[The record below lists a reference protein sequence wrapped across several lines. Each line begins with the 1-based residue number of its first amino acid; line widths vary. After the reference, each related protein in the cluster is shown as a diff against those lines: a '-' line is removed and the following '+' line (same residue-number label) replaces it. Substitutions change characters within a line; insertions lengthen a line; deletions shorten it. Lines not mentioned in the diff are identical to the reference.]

1 MSSFEEMLGKVLLE
15 AIEKEKLEE
24 TEAVNVDLV
33 GRSLDG
39 GRGADKI
46 SGRTKD
52 QLDDLYSTHGN
63 FKGKSKGNNKFAGIY
78 KKIKDVANNKENYK
92 KLRDADIINVGI
104 ISDDTARNKAMK
116 EIDNLKKV
124 VNDETSAAI
133 DKLVEFG
140 ETIRTATQKIEK
152 DRREEALKF
161 VQKVMLDSNT
171 QSVEDYMQAFQSN
184 NSLKQYYQG
193 LTAGGITDVFGQ
205 VDVLSQVDTV
215 AKFADDAQDSEKKD
229 FKKFSE
235 FYVRA
240 KKHIIDTFRNMKM
253 LPDFPGIPSPNYS
266 GQSGSVNEGFAILKQ
281 FGDILNKVKE
291 GSSDTTKALNDYLD
305 SLNNLQKFQF
315 MNNAAGYLSFA
326 DIARDYSGTVAG
338 EALEKYLAIAFNMP
352 VSGGSSGAADNVAGF
367 IEFLGSRIKLSNA
380 YLSAKMYADDSI
392 YNVKQSKS
400 GSEGMD
406 ALLKDAGEQLVYI
419 NVQKVGG
426 VQGYN
431 KLNVFITRVFYEN
444 GAFLVE
450 LLDSNGN
457 TIGKPEVAAM
467 SDDTHVRVMISD
479 TSLKPT
485 FEILTPIFDKA
496 KIQNTAKLLDFV
508 TNKTGNDLVINMK
521 KVMANIQKLEDN
533 MSGYRATKAGNKGV
547 KDQINNISDSYK
559 SIYKEIQVIFG
570 FGGAEGSDEQ
580 SSDFATGKT
589 QTFTESKQLI
599 DVIREMA
606 ENELKDIDFE

>member
-1 MSSFEEMLGKVLLE
+1 MSSYEELVKTLLKE

-24 TEAVNVDLV
+24 KLAVQVNLTGPEV
-33 GRSLDG
+33 G
-39 GRGADKI
+39 GRGDDKI
-46 SGRTKD
+46 SGYGEDK
-52 QLDDLYSTHGN
+52 LNDLYSNHAN
-63 FKGKSKGNNKFAGIY
+63 FTGKRKGNNKFKGIY
-78 KKIKDVANNKENYK
+78 DKIKQVANNKEDFK

-104 ISDDTARNKAMK
+104 ISDDNVRDKAKK
-116 EIDNLKKV
+116 EIDDLKKV
-124 VNDETSAAI
+124 VNNETSAAI
-133 DKLVEFG
+133 DKLLEFG
-140 ETIRTATQKIEK
+140 ETIRTATQNIKN

-161 VQKVMLDSNT
+161 VERVMLDVNT

-184 NSLKQYYQG
+184 DSLKQYYQE
-193 LTAGGITDVFGQ
+193 LTAGGITNVFGQ

-215 AKFADDAQDSEKKD
+215 ARFAPDAQDPEKKD
-229 FKKFSE
+229 FKKFTD

-240 KKHIIDTFRNMKM
+240 KKHIIDTFKNMKM
-253 LPDFPGIPSPNYS
+253 LPDFPGTTAPDYS
-266 GQSGSVNEGFAILKQ
+266 GQSGSVSEGFAILKQ
-281 FGDILNKVKE
+281 FGDILDKVKD
-291 GSSDTTKALNDYLD
+291 GTPDTTKVLKDYLD

-315 MNNAAGYLSFA
+315 LNNAAGYLSFA

-367 IEFLGSRIKLSNA
+367 IEFLGSSVKLSNA

-392 YNVKQSKS
+392 YNVKQSKA

-444 GAFLVE
+444 NAFLVE
-450 LLDSNGN
+450 LLDSRGN
-457 TIGKPEVAAM
+457 AVSNPEVAAM
-467 SDDTHVRVMISD
+467 PDDTHVRVMISD

-496 KIQNTAKLLDFV
+496 KIQNTAKLLDYV

-533 MSGYRATKAGNKGV
+533 MSGYRATKAGGASA

-559 SIYKEIQVIFG
+559 SIYKEVQVIFG
-570 FGGAEGSDEQ
+570 FGGAVDSDEQ

-599 DVIREMA
+599 DIIREMA